1 MKTYRLPLLLIIFA
15 FAFASSALAQSA
27 QTLWVPARYSNE
39 VAVIDTYAD
48 QVVTQIAVGD
58 FPIRIAI
65 TPDLSKAFISNGS
78 SSSVSVLDTMTRTNI
93 ATIPVYRR
101 P

>member
-1 MKTYRLPLLLIIFA
+1 MDGPIGDLNPFFLVMKTYRPPLLLIIFA

-58 FPIRIAI
+58 FPIRR
-65 TPDLSKAFISNGS
+65 
-78 SSSVSVLDTMTRTNI
+78 MTFFGNI
-93 ATIPVYRR
+93 RVF
-101 P
+101 